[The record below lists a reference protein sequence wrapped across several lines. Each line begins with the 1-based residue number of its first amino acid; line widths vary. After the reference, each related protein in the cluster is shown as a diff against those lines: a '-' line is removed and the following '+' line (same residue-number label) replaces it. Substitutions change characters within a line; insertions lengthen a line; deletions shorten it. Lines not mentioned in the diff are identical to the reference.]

1 MGAHYSGRFAPCL
14 ALYHKKSR
22 NHHPTIPARA
32 PTLPPSLK
40 ISPSR
45 LPQAA
50 TQTQAHGPQG
60 RAQALCHHAQL
71 RRQPEVRAK
80 QKLRAGS
87 TLLSGALRALHR
99 PSGQPRTELPLLRSP
114 SAAVPLPRQHR
125 YSGRNHTGHSPGA
138 CFPRSKR
145 LGLIRTAPAA
155 QPRGRILGACFLRSR
170 CLALNIP
177 PRLPNTS

>member
-1 MGAHYSGRFAPCL
+1 MQKITQPPPHHTSTRTDL
-14 ALYHKKSR
+14 AAIPKNKPFKAVSSR
-22 NHHPTIPARA
+22 YADSSAR
-32 PTLPPSLK
+32 
-40 ISPSR
+40 
-45 LPQAA
+45 
-50 TQTQAHGPQG
+50 PQG

-80 QKLRAGS
+80 QKLGAGS

-155 QPRGRILGACFLRSR
+155 QPRGRILGACFPRSR

-177 PRLPNTS
+177 PRLHNTS

>member
-1 MGAHYSGRFAPCL
+1 MQKITQPPPHHTSTRTDL
-14 ALYHKKSR
+14 AASPKNKPFKATSS
-22 NHHPTIPARA
+22 HHSATSAR
-32 PTLPPSLK
+32 L
-40 ISPSR
+40 
-45 LPQAA
+45 
-50 TQTQAHGPQG
+50 QG
-60 RAQALCHHAQL
+60 CAQALCGYALL
-71 RRQPEVRAK
+71 RHQPEVRAK

-155 QPRGRILGACFLRSR
+155 QPRGRILGACFPRSR

-177 PRLPNTS
+177 PRLPNTSRYP